1 MSLILALYSECH
13 YAEFLYAQYLNAECH
28 YAECRY
34 TERRGVLNTAPNFSS
49 LKAISVVFQE
59 SAGGLATDGE
69 KPILDVV
76 PSGLHDRTPIILGS
90 PGNCTINLLLV
101 NNAPAK

>member
-1 MSLILALYSECH
+1 M
-13 YAEFLYAQYLNAECH
+13 
-28 YAECRY
+28 
-34 TERRGVLNTAPNFSS
+34 NTAPDLGP

-90 PGNCTINLLLV
+90 PGNCIIKLIRAVIYSFRNKLEGF
-101 NNAPAK
+101 P